1 VFFLADLATAPPLHR
16 TDGGAKWFRNRVCA
30 LQRGGTMSAEG
41 WLAAGF
47 GAVFVLLLFATAI
60 WLIASGRQVPDT
72 VQWILRVV
80 MALAGAGC
88 GAFLSGM
95 LTVDLNVP

>member
-1 VFFLADLATAPPLHR
+1 
-16 TDGGAKWFRNRVCA
+16 
-30 LQRGGTMSAEG
+30 MSAEG

-72 VQWILRVV
+72 AQWILRVV